1 MLGKVKVPQQYAG
14 QFVKY
19 KQCGNEY
26 TQPQEKKQVRII
38 FVVQ

>member
-1 MLGKVKVPQQYAG
+1 MLGKVKVPQQHAG
-14 QFVKY
+14 QFVKH

-26 TQPQEKKQVRII
+26 TQPQEKKHVRII